1 MFCLLSGLSLYLCTR
16 LNIGF
21 MAALFHD
28 FVAILQS
35 FELGPVEWALIML
48 CGILVG
54 AAKTGLSG
62 AAFIVVPTLAMIF
75 GGKPSTGMLLP
86 MLIMG
91 DIFAVSYYNRHTN
104 WMYVLKPIPWAVAGV
119 VIGVLVGNQ
128 VSGDV
133 FTTLIAVTVIMGL
146 ILMVWQD
153 RRRNRIVVPDYWWFS
168 AIMGMIGGFSTMIG
182 NSAGPIMSIYLLTMY
197 LPKNIFI
204 GTKAWFFMLINLVKV
219 PFHVFSWNTIDW
231 RTFTFDLAVLPALA
245 IGAYIGVRV
254 VRLIPEKGYRI
265 LVIATTAVA
274 CVVMLSG

>member
-1 MFCLLSGLSLYLCTR
+1 MEFIV
-16 LNIGF
+16 NGF
-21 MAALFHD
+21 VD
-28 FVAILQS
+28 ILQS
-35 FELGPVEWALIML
+35 FDLNGLEWVLIML
-48 CGILVG
+48 SGILIG

-62 AAFIVVPTLAMIF
+62 AAFIVVPTMAMIF

-91 DIFAVSYYNRHTN
+91 DVLAVSYYNRHAK
-104 WMYVLKPIPWAVAGV
+104 WKYVLKPMPWAVAGV
-119 VIGVLVGNQ
+119 VAGVLVGNA

-133 FTTLIAVTVIMGL
+133 FNTLIAATIIMGL

-153 RRRNRIVVPDYWWFS
+153 MRKKQFAVPDYWWFS

-204 GTKAWFFMLINLVKV
+204 GTKAWFFLLINLTKV
-219 PFHVFSWNTIDW
+219 PFHVFSWNTISL
-231 RTFTFDLAVLPALA
+231 RTVAFDLAMLPALVL
-245 IGAYIGVRV
+245 GAYIGVRV

-265 LVIATTAVA
+265 LVIATTVVA

>member
-1 MFCLLSGLSLYLCTR
+1 M
-16 LNIGF
+16 
-21 MAALFHD
+21 
-28 FVAILQS
+28 VAIINDFLHNLQS
-35 FELGPVEWALIML
+35 FDLNGLEWALIML
-48 CGILVG
+48 SGILVG

-62 AAFIVVPTLAMIF
+62 AAFIVVPTMAMIF

-91 DIFAVSYYNRHTN
+91 DILAVSYYNRHTQ
-104 WMYVLKPIPWAVAGV
+104 WKYVLKPMPWAVAGV
-119 VIGVLVGNQ
+119 VVGVLVGNQ
-128 VSGDV
+128 VSGDM
-133 FTTLIAVTVIMGL
+133 FNTLIAATIIMGL

-153 RRRNRIVVPDYWWFS
+153 MRKKQITVPDYWWFS

-204 GTKAWFFMLINLVKV
+204 GTKAWFFLLINLTKV
-219 PFHVFSWNTIDW
+219 PFHVFSWNTITL
-231 RTFTFDLAVLPALA
+231 RSVAFDLAVLPAL
-245 IGAYIGVRV
+245 ILGAYIGVRV

-265 LVIATTAVA
+265 LVIATTVVA